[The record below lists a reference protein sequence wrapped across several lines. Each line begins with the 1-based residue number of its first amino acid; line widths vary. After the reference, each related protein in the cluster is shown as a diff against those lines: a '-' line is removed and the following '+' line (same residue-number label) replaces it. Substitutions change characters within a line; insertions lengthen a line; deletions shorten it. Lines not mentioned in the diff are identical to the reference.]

1 MQHFPES
8 HQANDGESGSA
19 VVEFVFLGLVLLV
32 PVIYFVLTVGQ
43 LQAGSFAVVGAADQ
57 AAKIY
62 VTEESAPDAAA
73 RARQAALLVLND
85 FGFDPS
91 SAEIDIRC
99 SGDCLTPGS
108 SVTVEVRL
116 GVTLPFLPAS
126 RGVGDSAVAVE
137 ASATQLVE
145 RFR

>member
-1 MQHFPES
+1 MRRFPDS
-8 HQANDGESGSA
+8 LPTNDEESGSA

-32 PVIYFVLTVGQ
+32 PVIYFVLTIGQ

-62 VTEESAPDAAA
+62 VTEESTAQAAP
-73 RARQAALLVLND
+73 RARQAALLVLGD

-91 SAEIDIRC
+91 AAEINIRC
-99 SGDCLTPGS
+99 TGDCLTPGS

-116 GVTLPFLPAS
+116 GISLPFMPAS
-126 RGVGDSAVAVE
+126 RGAGDSTVAVD
-137 ASATQLVE
+137 ATATQLVE
-145 RFR
+145 RFK